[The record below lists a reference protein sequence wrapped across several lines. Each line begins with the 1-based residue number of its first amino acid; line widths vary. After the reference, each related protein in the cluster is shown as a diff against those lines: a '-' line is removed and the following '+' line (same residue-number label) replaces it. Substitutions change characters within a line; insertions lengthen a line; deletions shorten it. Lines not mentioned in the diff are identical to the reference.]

1 MVSARSQGFGIINVV
16 VKDSWSRVVLC
27 IDFRRSSC
35 SFHLFQIRAFVEAD
49 HDPIATARKA
59 RKERIEK
66 NTRQAARNAADALA
80 ANSTSTSNATSSTRP
95 GVSTLSQAQKK
106 TLREARKEEL
116 DRSMA
121 LSRTATASMG
131 KFDKKIE
138 GEPKIKGVKRKV
150 SVAVWR
156 FWFDKVEFRAD
167 SCFEFPF
174 FLLALLF
181 SRIPSKSI
189 SMPAV
194 RPDLGPGILL
204 GERLGHAYRQHHR

>member
-1 MVSARSQGFGIINVV
+1 LSHARTS
-16 VKDSWSRVVLC
+16 
-27 IDFRRSSC
+27 
-35 SFHLFQIRAFVEAD
+35 VEAD

-80 ANSTSTSNATSSTRP
+80 ATASTTATSSTRP

-150 SVAVWR
+150 SLGVW
-156 FWFDKVEFRAD
+156 
-167 SCFEFPF
+167 SC
-174 FLLALLF
+174 
-181 SRIPSKSI
+181 RCGT
-189 SMPAV
+189 V
-194 RPDLGPGILL
+194 V
-204 GERLGHAYRQHHR
+204 

>member
-1 MVSARSQGFGIINVV
+1 MWFFASNFVAFLALFI
-16 VKDSWSRVVLC
+16 
-27 IDFRRSSC
+27 SC
-35 SFHLFQIRAFVEAD
+35 LQTCAFVEAD

-150 SVAVWR
+150 SV
-156 FWFDKVEFRAD
+156 E
-167 SCFEFPF
+167 
-174 FLLALLF
+174 
-181 SRIPSKSI
+181 
-189 SMPAV
+189 V
-194 RPDLGPGILL
+194 R
-204 GERLGHAYRQHHR
+204 R

>member
-1 MVSARSQGFGIINVV
+1 MTKWQRFANEKGISHKKKDKMIWDEDLSDWVPRWGKGGKNKDVEEAWIREVKQG
-16 VKDSWSRVVLC
+16 D
-27 IDFRRSSC
+27 
-35 SFHLFQIRAFVEAD
+35 EAD

-66 NTRQAARNAADALA
+66 NTRQAARNTAEAVSAAAT
-80 ANSTSTSNATSSTRP
+80 STSTSTSTSRP

-106 TLREARKEEL
+106 TMREARKEEL

-150 SVAVWR
+150 RTTFFSIA
-156 FWFDKVEFRAD
+156 FR
-167 SCFEFPF
+167 SF
-174 FLLALLF
+174 AL
-181 SRIPSKSI
+181 
-189 SMPAV
+189 
-194 RPDLGPGILL
+194 
-204 GERLGHAYRQHHR
+204 HRRTDF

>member
-1 MVSARSQGFGIINVV
+1 VWFFA
-16 VKDSWSRVVLC
+16 
-27 IDFRRSSC
+27 SSFVALLALLT
-35 SFHLFQIRAFVEAD
+35 SLRLLLSEIRTSVEAD

-150 SVAVWR
+150 SVGLR
-156 FWFDKVEFRAD
+156 R
-167 SCFEFPF
+167 C
-174 FLLALLF
+174 
-181 SRIPSKSI
+181 
-189 SMPAV
+189 
-194 RPDLGPGILL
+194 
-204 GERLGHAYRQHHR
+204 